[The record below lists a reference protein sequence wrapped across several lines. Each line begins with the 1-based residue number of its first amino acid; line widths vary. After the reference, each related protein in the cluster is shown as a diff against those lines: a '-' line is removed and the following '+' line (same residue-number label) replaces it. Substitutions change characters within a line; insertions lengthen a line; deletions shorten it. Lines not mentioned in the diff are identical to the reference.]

1 MQDHLTKQVERMPG
15 EAINSEWYTEPLTWQ
30 NVDPTTH
37 PFDDGQVL
45 DVVREVVSA
54 PDPEAGRARGLWSAK
69 SVARGLAEHYGVW
82 ASGWAWEIDESPDSG
97 AVIRELPAG
106 GDGADGLDQQAQR
119 YASALLQWRVW
130 LEELAVAF
138 TQFAPRTEAGEDEV
152 QAVRERAVAPLV
164 TLVVARTGAGETWRA
179 VCARVLAWYLESTGM
194 TPDAA
199 EDLADDVVD
208 SEFES
213 WIAPDEGAVARARE
227 AIGERG
233 A

>member
-1 MQDHLTKQVERMPG
+1 M
-15 EAINSEWYTEPLTWQ
+15 
-30 NVDPTTH
+30 
-37 PFDDGQVL
+37 
-45 DVVREVVSA
+45 REVVSA
-54 PDPEAGRARGLWSAK
+54 PDPEADRARGLWSAE

-82 ASGWAWEIDESPDSG
+82 GSGWAWEIDESPDSG

-106 GDGADGLDQQAQR
+106 GDGLEQRVQR
-119 YASALLQWRVW
+119 YASALLQWRAW
-130 LEELAVAF
+130 LEELAAAF
-138 TQFAPRTEAGEDEV
+138 AQFTPRPEADEKEV

-164 TLVVARTGAGETWRA
+164 TLVVERTGAGETWRA

-213 WIAPDEGAVARARE
+213 WVAPDEEAVDRARE
-227 AIGERG
+227 AIGEPG
-233 A
+233 T

>member
-1 MQDHLTKQVERMPG
+1 M
-15 EAINSEWYTEPLTWQ
+15 
-30 NVDPTTH
+30 
-37 PFDDGQVL
+37 
-45 DVVREVVSA
+45 
-54 PDPEAGRARGLWSAK
+54 
-69 SVARGLAEHYGVW
+69 
-82 ASGWAWEIDESPDSG
+82 
-97 AVIRELPAG
+97 IRELPAS
-106 GDGADGLDQQAQR
+106 GDGAEGLDQQTQR

-130 LEELAVAF
+130 LEELAAAF
-138 TQFAPRTEAGEDEV
+138 AQFAPRAEAGEEEV

-164 TLVVARTGAGETWRA
+164 TLVVERTGAGETWRA

-213 WIAPDEGAVARARE
+213 WIAPDEEAVNRARE